1 MSYTRSIRIFVVED
15 EPVFGLTLRKALEE
29 DNEHYDVSL
38 FSNGKELLDNMHLN
52 PDIIT
57 LDYHLP
63 DFTGLDL
70 LEKIKQ
76 YNPGIITIMLSGQ
89 EKADVVVEAYRKG
102 ADHYILKNEKAIVEV
117 LKSVKNFSEQVNLRQ
132 EVENLREQIIDRSK
146 YDRIIGESQHLLK
159 VLKLIQKVENSNILV
174 LITGESGTG
183 KDVVAQTIHYNS
195 PRKRK
200 PFVPVN
206 VAAIPEDLIESEL
219 FGHEKGA
226 FTGAV
231 SKRIG
236 KFEEANGGTIFL
248 DEIGEMD
255 MSLQSKLLRILQDSK
270 VNRLGSNKEIQLDIR
285 VIAATNTNLMELV
298 RNNQFREDLYYRL
311 QGFLIHLPPLR
322 DRDNDAL
329 LLANYFLQEFCKS
342 NKLGQKQF
350 SKPTIQKLLDHN
362 WPGNVRE
369 LKSVVERAALI
380 SDSDMINEDDIMF
393 SQ

>member
-1 MSYTRSIRIFVVED
+1 MNYTRSIRIFIVED
-15 EPVFGLTLRKALEE
+15 EPVFGLTLQKSLEE
-29 DNEHYDVSL
+29 ANEHYDVTRFAS
-38 FSNGKELLDNMHLN
+38 GKELLDNLHLL
-52 PDIIT
+52 PDIAT

-63 DFTGLDL
+63 DFTGLEL
-70 LEKIKQ
+70 LEKVKQ
-76 YNPGIITIMLSGQ
+76 YNPQIITIMLSGQ
-89 EKADVVVEAYRKG
+89 EKADVVVEAYSKG

-117 LKSVKNFSEQVNLRQ
+117 LKSVKNFSENVNLRQ
-132 EVENLREQIIDRSK
+132 EVENLREQIIDRTK
-146 YDRIIGESQHLLK
+146 YDSIIGESKPLLQ

-195 PRKRK
+195 PRKRR
-200 PFVPVN
+200 PFVAVN

-248 DEIGEMD
+248 DEIAEMD
-255 MSLQSKLLRILQDSK
+255 PGLQSKLLRILQDSK
-270 VNRLGSNKEIQLDIR
+270 VSRLGSNKEIQLDIR
-285 VIAATNTNLMELV
+285 VIAATNKNLMELV
-298 RNNQFREDLYYRL
+298 KNNRFREDLYYRL

-322 DRDNDAL
+322 DRDNDTI
-329 LLANYFLQEFCKS
+329 LLANYFLKEFCKS
-342 NKLGQKQF
+342 NKLGEKHF
-350 SKPTIQKLLDHN
+350 SKSSIQKMMAHD

-380 SDSDMINEDDIMF
+380 SDSDALNEDDILL